1 MTDQVSA
8 YIAAQKPEFARAL
21 TDLRA
26 TLITLLPDHSEC
38 ISYAMPGL
46 RHPSG
51 KMTIG
56 YAAFARHIGIYPH
69 SGNII
74 SQIDC
79 RPYKS
84 SKSGIT
90 FPPETLPPRA
100 LIQQIITARLAQISP
115 LRFHTD

>member
-1 MTDQVSA
+1 MNDQVSA

-26 TLITLLPDHSEC
+26 TLTALLPDHSEC

-56 YAAFARHIGIYPH
+56 YAAFTRHIGIYPH
-69 SGNII
+69 SGSVIG
-74 SQIDC
+74 QIDC
-79 RPYKS
+79 TPFKT

-90 FPPETLPPRA
+90 FPPKTLPSRA
-100 LIQQIITARLAQISP
+100 LIQQIITARLAQIVG
-115 LRFHTD
+115 